1 MYRPNLHFVVFFV
14 RNTKYSDLLELN
26 FVNGTP
32 FTMLANEKKK
42 IAEEVNLSFASMV
55 KGRPF
60 TTFSKKQSNRFLLF
74 RNFWANPN
82 PFYLQNKT
90 P

>member
-1 MYRPNLHFVVFFV
+1 MGHHLPC
-14 RNTKYSDLLELN
+14 LL
-26 FVNGTP
+26 
-32 FTMLANEKKK
+32 KKKEK
-42 IAEEVNLSFASMV
+42 IAEGTNLSFASMV
-55 KGRPF
+55 IGRPI
-60 TTFSKKQSNRFLLF
+60 TTFSKNQSNRFLLF

>member
-1 MYRPNLHFVVFFV
+1 MGHHLPC
-14 RNTKYSDLLELN
+14 LL
-26 FVNGTP
+26 
-32 FTMLANEKKK
+32 KKKEK

-55 KGRPF
+55 KGYPF
-60 TTFSKKQSNRFLLF
+60 TTFSKKQSNRFLIF
-74 RNFWANPN
+74 RIFWANPN

>member
-1 MYRPNLHFVVFFV
+1 MGPHLPCLQ
-14 RNTKYSDLLELN
+14 TKK
-26 FVNGTP
+26 
-32 FTMLANEKKK
+32 EK
-42 IAEEVNLSFASMV
+42 ITEEVNLSFASMV
-55 KGRPF
+55 IGRPI